1 MKNLKQLGAL
11 FLSIILTLTLTI
23 SVPAFAAVDDTGY
36 SDTDADAW
44 YAEAVVY
51 CRENNIMDGVG
62 NNRFDPEGSLTR
74 AALAAVLYRIAGTP
88 SVTGA
93 DTFTDTDNGKWY
105 SNAVLWASQRGLVGG
120 YGSGL
125 FGTNDPVS
133 RQDMAV
139 ILWRYAGSPAAEVS
153 MDFADKSAIS
163 GYAAPAVDWADVNNI
178 VSAVSNDIFAPED
191 NATRAQIAAALMNYM
206 RIADNEQSVPVPE
219 HSDRPRILIAYFS
232 ATNNTENIANHL
244 DAILDADLYQ
254 IMPERPYTSADLD
267 YHTDCRA
274 SREQSDASARP
285 VISGGL
291 KDEDMAQYDIV
302 FLDYPI
308 WGGQAPKIISTFL
321 ESYDFTGKTI
331 VPFCTSNSSGIGSS
345 AANLRNL
352 ASAAAWMEGQ
362 RFSGSAPQSAVE
374 SWAGNLDI
382 N

>member
-51 CRENNIMDGVG
+51 CRESNIMDGVG

-153 MDFADKSAIS
+153 MDFADKS
-163 GYAAPAVDWADVNNI
+163 
-178 VSAVSNDIFAPED
+178 
-191 NATRAQIAAALMNYM
+191 
-206 RIADNEQSVPVPE
+206 
-219 HSDRPRILIAYFS
+219 
-232 ATNNTENIANHL
+232 
-244 DAILDADLYQ
+244 
-254 IMPERPYTSADLD
+254 
-267 YHTDCRA
+267 
-274 SREQSDASARP
+274 

-291 KDEDMAQYDIV
+291 EDEDMAQYDIV
-302 FLDYPI
+302 FLGYPI

-321 ESYDFTGKTI
+321 ENYDFTGKTI